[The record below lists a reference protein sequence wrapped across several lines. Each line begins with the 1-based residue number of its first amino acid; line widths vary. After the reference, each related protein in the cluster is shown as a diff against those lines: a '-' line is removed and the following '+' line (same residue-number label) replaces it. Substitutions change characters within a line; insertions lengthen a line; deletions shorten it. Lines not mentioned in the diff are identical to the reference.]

1 MNQQSIPIH
10 VLVIDDDSMS
20 RELLCVLLEGEGYA
34 VESADSGEAALT
46 LLTRGRPAPD
56 VVLADMQMPGTTGGS
71 LAGKLRRACG
81 RTTILL
87 AMSGSQPAANAISH
101 FDGFLLKPFKMQ
113 EVADALAARSQ
124 PAVSVKKKTR
134 AAASARSSS
143 SSSSP
148 ATIYTSAPETAS
160 NTSMQSDVQ
169 EAKSSHGI
177 GNGGSSASPVL
188 NEKIYQQLASSMP
201 APQLLEMY
209 TMCVNDARERI
220 AVMRRLLATHDAARF
235 VREAHAIKG
244 SCGML
249 GATQLHGM
257 AAELERG
264 GIETAETQG
273 TQEVNS
279 LDELSAAC
287 DRLERMLGSRV

>member
-1 MNQQSIPIH
+1 
-10 VLVIDDDSMS
+10 
-20 RELLCVLLEGEGYA
+20 
-34 VESADSGEAALT
+34 
-46 LLTRGRPAPD
+46 
-56 VVLADMQMPGTTGGS
+56 
-71 LAGKLRRACG
+71 
-81 RTTILL
+81 
-87 AMSGSQPAANAISH
+87 
-101 FDGFLLKPFKMQ
+101 
-113 EVADALAARSQ
+113 
-124 PAVSVKKKTR
+124 
-134 AAASARSSS
+134 
-143 SSSSP
+143 
-148 ATIYTSAPETAS
+148 
-160 NTSMQSDVQ
+160 MQSNVQ
-169 EAKSSHGI
+169 EAKSSQGV
-177 GNGGSSASPVL
+177 GDGDSSASPVL
-188 NEKIYQQLASSMP
+188 NEKIYQQLAGSMP

-220 AVMRRLLATHDAARF
+220 AVMRRLLAAHDAARF

-264 GIETAETQG
+264 GLEIAETQG